1 MIVLLNL
8 REYLG
13 TVHVLPL
20 ADHSGLLF
28 RLAALCPALLEVSL
42 HFDLEAAI
50 LFALPH
56 EFIIVFRVE
65 LNRQRVVV
73 AGQRAAFPRLGFY
86 PDRAARLEI
95 AVDFDFAPRL
105 GFESQCLD
113 QEDLKYFQAPCQRL
127 RGWLGSTRRPRAV
140 LMRRLRPR
148 RRPVSL
154 AKQRS
159 KVKSKLG
166 RLATVRH

>member
-28 RLAALCPALLEVSL
+28 RLAALCPALLEASL

-105 GFESQCLD
+105 GFESQG
-113 QEDLKYFQAPCQRL
+113 EFGEL
-127 RGWLGSTRRPRAV
+127 RGLCRVLRHTQASRRWRGGRRDDSARTRRKFLISTQSVA
-140 LMRRLRPR
+140 
-148 RRPVSL
+148 
-154 AKQRS
+154 
-159 KVKSKLG
+159 
-166 RLATVRH
+166 